1 MTREVQINMWL
12 TGITPAFL
20 TPFDKDGEI
29 NYPMV
34 REMVEF
40 HIANGVAAEY
50 VGGST
55 GEGFLLTE
63 EERCKLAETA
73 IDQVKGRIPVI
84 IQVGSL
90 TTAEA
95 SRLAAHAQAA
105 GADAISS
112 VPPFYFRVGFDGV
125 KEHYA
130 AITAACDLPMYIYN
144 IPGATGV
151 NVTPELCAEIVVQ
164 SPRVV
169 GMKFTSYNFFEMRQ
183 LIDLD
188 INGKKLNIV
197 SGPDEMMVAAMAM
210 GAHGA
215 IGSTYNVLPKLFV
228 DAYDAFNAG
237 DVDRASELQ
246 GMGNR
251 AIEAFLSFQSISA
264 LKEMMTLIGFDCG
277 SGRRP
282 QRPLSGEEKGLLKER
297 LEQIGF
303 FDFAITR

>member
-1 MTREVQINMWL
+1 MWL
-12 TGITPAFL
+12 TGTTPAFL

-29 NYPMV
+29 NYKVV
-34 REMVEF
+34 RDMVEF
-40 HIANGVAAEY
+40 HIANKAAGEY

-63 EERCKLAETA
+63 EERCKLAETV

-95 SRLAAHAQAA
+95 SRLAAHAEKA

-112 VPPFYFRVGFDGV
+112 VPPFYFSVGIEGV
-125 KEHYA
+125 KGHYA

-151 NVTPELCAEIVVQ
+151 NVSPALCREIVEQ

-197 SGPDEMMVAAMAM
+197 SGPDELLVAGQAM

-215 IGSTYNVLPKLFV
+215 IGSTYNVLPRLFA

-237 DVDRASELQ
+237 DVKKASELQ

-251 AIEAFLSFQSISA
+251 VIQTFLGYQSISA
-264 LKEMMTLIGFDCG
+264 LKEMMTLIGLDCG

-282 QRPLSGEEKGLLKER
+282 QRPLSDEEKGTLKEQ
-297 LEQIGF
+297 LEDIGF
-303 FDFAITR
+303 FDFAVMA

>member
-1 MTREVQINMWL
+1 MWL

-20 TPFDKDGEI
+20 TPFDEDGEI
-29 NYPMV
+29 NYKVV
-34 REMVEF
+34 RDMVEF
-40 HIANGVAAEY
+40 HIANGVAGEY

-63 EERCKLAETA
+63 EERCKLAEA
-73 IDQVKGRIPVI
+73 VIDQVKGRVPVI
-84 IQVGSL
+84 IQVGAL

-95 SRLAAHAQAA
+95 SRLGAHAEKA

-112 VPPFYFRVGFDGV
+112 VPPFYFNVGLEGV
-125 KEHYA
+125 KAHYA

-151 NVTPELCAEIVVQ
+151 NVSPALCREIVEQ

-197 SGPDEMMVAAMAM
+197 SGPDELLVAGQAM

-237 DVDRASELQ
+237 DVKKASELQ
-246 GMGNR
+246 GLGNQ
-251 AIEAFLSFQSISA
+251 AIQTFLSFQSISA
-264 LKEMMTLIGFDCG
+264 LKEMMTLIGLDCG

-282 QRPLSGEEKGLLKER
+282 QRPLSGEEKEILKGR
-297 LEQIGF
+297 LDEIGF
-303 FDFAITR
+303 FDFAVMA

>member
-1 MTREVQINMWL
+1 MWL

-20 TPFDKDGEI
+20 TPFDGEGEI
-29 NYPMV
+29 NHKV
-34 REMVEF
+34 AREMVEF
-40 HIANGVAAEY
+40 HIATGVAGEY

-63 EERCKLAETA
+63 AERRKLAETV
-73 IDQVKGRIPVI
+73 IDQVKGRVPVI
-84 IQVGSL
+84 VQVGAL

-95 SRLAAHAQAA
+95 SRLAAHAQEA

-112 VPPFYFRVGFDGV
+112 VPPFYFNVGFEGI
-125 KEHYA
+125 KGHYA

-151 NVTPELCAEIVVQ
+151 NVTPAMAKEICEQ

-183 LIDLD
+183 LLDLEV
-188 INGKKLNIV
+188 NGGQLNIV
-197 SGPDEMMVAAMAM
+197 SGPDEMMVAAQAM

-228 DAYDAFNAG
+228 DAYDAFHAG
-237 DVDRASELQ
+237 DVQRASQLQ
-246 GMGNR
+246 GKANEF
-251 AIEAFLSFQSISA
+251 IQAFLSFGSISA
-264 LKEMMTLIGFDCG
+264 LKEMMTLIGLDCG

-282 QRPLSGEEKGLLKER
+282 QRPLSGEEKEQLKQR
-297 LEQIGF
+297 LEATGF
-303 FDFAITR
+303 FDIAVMP